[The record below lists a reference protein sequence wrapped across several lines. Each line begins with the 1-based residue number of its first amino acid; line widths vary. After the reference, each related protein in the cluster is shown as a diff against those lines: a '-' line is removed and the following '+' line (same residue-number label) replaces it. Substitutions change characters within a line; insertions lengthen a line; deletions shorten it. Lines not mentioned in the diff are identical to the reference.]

1 VKKLWQVCPY
11 LPCFQTPTRCMWVQE
26 AELCVIDSYV
36 GFIFMVILSLSL
48 PSLVCFYVEH
58 FKIYFSQII
67 KMAIKI

>member
-1 VKKLWQVCPY
+1 
-11 LPCFQTPTRCMWVQE
+11 MWVQE